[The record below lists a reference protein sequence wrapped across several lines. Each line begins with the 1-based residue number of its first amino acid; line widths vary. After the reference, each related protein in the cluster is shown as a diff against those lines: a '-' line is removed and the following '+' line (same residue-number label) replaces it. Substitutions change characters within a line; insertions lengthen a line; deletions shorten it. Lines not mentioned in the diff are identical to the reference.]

1 MWDKSDG
8 AITEQ
13 GKGKRWMSMVRYAD
27 TKQTQYD
34 WYNFADD
41 VDAELEVR

>member
-1 MWDKSDG
+1 VWDKSGG

-13 GKGKRWMSMVRYAD
+13 GKGKRWVSMVRYAD

-41 VDAELEVR
+41 VDATLEVR